1 MWSKE
6 GEKKSKM
13 RQKEEKMTG
22 RQKIKEKEEVT
33 FITEPIKT
41 LSM

>member
-1 MWSKE
+1 
-6 GEKKSKM
+6 
-13 RQKEEKMTG
+13 MTG
-22 RQKIKEKEEVT
+22 RQKIKEKEKKKEEVT

>member
-1 MWSKE
+1 MGKR
-6 GEKKSKM
+6 GKKSKM
-13 RQKEEKMTG
+13 RRKMTG
-22 RQKIKEKEEVT
+22 RQKMKEKEKEKEEVA